1 MMRYTVCAA
10 LLAAI
15 FSLTPAAAA
24 EPPVAGLWAKYDD
37 DDGSTVSWFMFVESQ
52 PGVFEGAVARL
63 FLRPQDPPNQ
73 TCAKCVDDRKNQ
85 PVLGISLIRGMK
97 RKAPMQYDDG
107 TILDPRDGK
116 VYRAKM
122 SVSPDGQTLTVRGY
136 LGIPLLGMDEVWKR
150 LPDSEYAKIDPQ
162 VLAKYNVTPPAAAPA
177 PRTGQAPA
185 RPNPAAQRPAP
196 AR

>member
-1 MMRYTVCAA
+1 MRTIWSA
-10 LLAAI
+10 LFAVIL
-15 FSLTPAAAA
+15 SLQSAAAA
-24 EPPVAGLWAKYDD
+24 DPSVVGLWAKYDD
-37 DDGSTVSWFMFVESQ
+37 DDNTTVSWFMFMESQ
-52 PGVFEGAVARL
+52 PGIYEGAVARL

-73 TCAKCVDDRKNQ
+73 VCAKCVDDRKNN

-97 RKAPMQYDDG
+97 RVAPLQYDGG

-116 VYRAKM
+116 TYRAKM

-150 LPDSEYAKIDPQ
+150 LPDAEYSKIDPA
-162 VLAKYNVTPPAAAPA
+162 VLAKYNVTPPAVAPA

-185 RPNPAAQRPAP
+185 RPGQAGAPRQAP